1 MFINAYLQQT
11 KKASRASRL
20 FFRSGHCTAT
30 LMQNGKSHCRL
41 KRYQLFKAGSKLIES
56 CSTLFKASPK
66 ASKMASYAES
76 ITLSSGM
83 NFLRTKRKRPG
94 RYWDTTHHQTNDQS
108 STLQTTPKLVTCGL
122 MDEPL
127 HSVHYRKVGYMT
139 TTLKIEISVWY
150 KCCEFFSFS

>member
-1 MFINAYLQQT
+1 
-11 KKASRASRL
+11 
-20 FFRSGHCTAT
+20 
-30 LMQNGKSHCRL
+30 MQNGKSHCRL

-76 ITLSSGM
+76 HCQADWISFERNESALA
-83 NFLRTKRKRPG
+83 
-94 RYWDTTHHQTNDQS
+94 DTQILPTNHQTYDQS